1 MKLSIVI
8 PAYNEERTIAA
19 LLDRVLALDLAPI
32 EKEIIVVN
40 DGSKDGTA
48 DVLKKYADR
57 VIFEVHEK
65 NRGKGAGVRTG
76 FAKATGEYVVV
87 QDADLEYNPE
97 DFRSMISFAQNN
109 NAPVVFGSRWLP
121 HPEGGQRRGSF
132 RYYLGGQVL
141 TWLTNLLY
149 GTRITDEPTCYKMM
163 HRDVLSRI
171 SLSAEGFEF
180 CPEITAKI
188 ARLGIPIAEVPIR
201 YAPRSLDEGK
211 KIRAWDGAIAIWTL
225 LKNRIT

>member
-8 PAYNEERTIAA
+8 PAYNEERTVAT
-19 LLDRVLALDLAPI
+19 LLDKVLAIDLSPV

-40 DGSKDGTA
+40 DGSRDGTGA
-48 DVLKKYADR
+48 VLKKYADR
-57 VIFEVHEK
+57 VVVMTHEK
-65 NRGKGAGVRTG
+65 NRGKGASVRTG
-76 FAKATGEYVVV
+76 FSKATGDYVVV
-87 QDADLEYNPE
+87 QDADLEYNPV
-97 DFRSMISFAQNN
+97 DFRAMLAFAQKN

-141 TWLTNLLY
+141 TLLTNFLY

-171 SLSAEGFEF
+171 TLSAEGFEF

-188 ARLGIPIAEVPIR
+188 ARLGIPIVEVPIR
-201 YAPRSLDEGK
+201 YAPRSLEEGK
-211 KIRAWDGAIAIWTL
+211 KIRPRDGLIAIWTL
-225 LKNRIT
+225 IKNRF